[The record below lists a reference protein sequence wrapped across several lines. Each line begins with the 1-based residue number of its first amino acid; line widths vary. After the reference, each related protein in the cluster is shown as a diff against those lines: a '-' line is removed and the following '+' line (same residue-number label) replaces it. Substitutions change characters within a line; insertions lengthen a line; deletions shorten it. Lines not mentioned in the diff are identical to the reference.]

1 MLWIVR
7 TAVAG
12 LALGLPFAPASAS
25 VIPQARDSDP
35 RVSPSLSETVP
46 FSGEIKLAFD
56 AAVNKTRV
64 RFSSSLASGNVLVR
78 VFLGAPAV
86 HTLIAEY
93 EFGGRAPGY
102 RPALVRVSLISDE
115 YKQTSSPDFPLLG
128 VDPILAVSLGDTVAR
143 YHLGIAQMVEEWLAP
158 ARTSSVSPPP
168 RGDDAIRYYEQ
179 LLPREIHIE
188 RTATAFIPICDFLA
202 LVSARNVHGT
212 VAGLD
217 FDLNDGVVSGLR
229 QFAAKMT
236 PEAAAQDRTNC
247 R

>member
-25 VIPQARDSDP
+25 VIPQARDIDP
-35 RVSPSLSETVP
+35 RVRPLVSETVP
-46 FSGEIKLAFD
+46 FSGEIELAFD
-56 AAVNKTRV
+56 TAVNKTRV
-64 RFSSSLASGNVLVR
+64 RFSTSLASGNALVR
-78 VFLGAPAV
+78 VFLAAPPV
-86 HTLIAEY
+86 HTLIADY
-93 EFGGRAPGY
+93 EFGGRAPLY
-102 RPALVRVSLISDE
+102 RPTLVRVSLLSDE
-115 YKQTSSPDFPLLG
+115 YKQASSQDFRLRG
-128 VDPILAVSLGDTVAR
+128 VEPILVVSLGDTVAR
-143 YHLGIAQMVEEWLAP
+143 YPLGIAQMVEEWSAP
-158 ARTSSVSPPP
+158 ATTSSVSRPPQ
-168 RGDDAIRYYEQ
+168 GDEAFRYYQ
-179 LLPREIHIE
+179 QQLPREIHIE

-229 QFAAKMT
+229 QFAAKMN
-236 PEAAAQDRTNC
+236 PDPAGDRTNC

>member
-12 LALGLPFAPASAS
+12 LALALPFAPAPAS

-35 RVSPSLSETVP
+35 RVRPLLSEAVP
-46 FSGEIKLAFD
+46 FSGEIELAFD
-56 AAVNKTRV
+56 TAVNKTRV
-64 RFSSSLASGNVLVR
+64 RFSTSLASGNVLVR

-86 HTLIAEY
+86 HTLIADY
-93 EFGGRAPGY
+93 EFGGRAPVY

-115 YKQTSSPDFPLLG
+115 YKRASSQDFPLWG

-143 YHLGIAQMVEEWLAP
+143 YPLGIAQMVEEWLPP
-158 ARTSSVSPPP
+158 ATTSSVSPPP
-168 RGDDAIRYYEQ
+168 RGDDAIRYYQ
-179 LLPREIHIE
+179 QQLPREIHIE
-188 RTATAFIPICDFLA
+188 RTATAWIPICDFLG

-212 VAGLD
+212 VAGLE

-236 PEAAAQDRTNC
+236 VAAAARDRINC